1 MGDGIEEIL
10 VCDGLQVAFAVMLYH
25 LQDQQFAAVLEEL
38 FRLHRIPEPE
48 PYTDGP
54 HSPWYRLLQTDA
66 LRRHHPQ
73 GEDIGAVIHSIV
85 HFCTP
90 ETII

>member
-1 MGDGIEEIL
+1 
-10 VCDGLQVAFAVMLYH
+10 MLYH

-38 FRLHRIPEPE
+38 FGFIE
-48 PYTDGP
+48 
-54 HSPWYRLLQTDA
+54 YRNQSHILMVLIVHGIGYFKLMLYA
-66 LRRHHPQ
+66 VIIHQ